1 MVTVILRSES
11 KNTFTRS
18 KAGSAG
24 AGSPRSFEFT
34 RKDTAIS
41 DMFDEVLLVNFI
53 RLNIT

>member
-24 AGSPRSFEFT
+24 AGSPRSFEFN